1 MKYCLCAP
9 MWFGKLTI
17 LSKQHSSKLLVSACG
32 LRFYVEQLLHYGKRS
47 FPFFER
53 QINISQNKAI
63 RVLSKCV
70 RAHAH
75 LYCLCLLIHLAK
87 RSVQDGKP
95 LVWPLKR
102 RKAWFTTAHLQLY
115 MMTRMRDNVIIN
127 LARSTI
133 DVKILAN
140 KNIARLLAWG
150 GKQLKEWQAIGTKI
164 SLTLN
169 G

>member
-1 MKYCLCAP
+1 MKHCLCAP

-17 LSKQHSSKLLVSACG
+17 LSKQHRRKLLASASG
-32 LRFYVEQLLHYGKRS
+32 LRFYVEQLLHYGKTS

-63 RVLSKCV
+63 HVLFKCV

-87 RSVQDGKP
+87 SVQDGKP

-102 RKAWFTTAHLQLY
+102 RKAWFSTAHLQLY
-115 MMTRMRDNVIIN
+115 LMTRMRDNVIIN
-127 LARSTI
+127 SARSTI
-133 DVKILAN
+133 DVKILVN

-164 SLTLN
+164 SSTLN